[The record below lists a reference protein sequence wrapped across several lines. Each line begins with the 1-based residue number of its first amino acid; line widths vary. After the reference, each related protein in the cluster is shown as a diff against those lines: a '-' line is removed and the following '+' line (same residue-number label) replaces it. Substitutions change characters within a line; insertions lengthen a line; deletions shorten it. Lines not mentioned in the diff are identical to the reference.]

1 MPGINESRR
10 PSKPPTK
17 ETCFFSL
24 FYIKSIL
31 HLLCIMRKLCG
42 VKPKVYK
49 QNYLIDRAMDIFER
63 GRIQSKMWNCLFK
76 FLSFGFWFSPEI
88 VCRES
93 WSNSRLDSR
102 TTGQAFLGSSWRPSH
117 KWVKGAVIITQSS
130 DLYIFPVL
138 NKKRH
143 LPYRPTSPAYA
154 LTL

>member
-76 FLSFGFWFSPEI
+76 FLSFGFWFSPGI
-88 VCRES
+88 LFVES
-93 WSNSRLDSR
+93 PDQIPGWTAGRR
-102 TTGQAFLGSSWRPSH
+102 ARRF
-117 KWVKGAVIITQSS
+117 WVPAGV
-130 DLYIFPVL
+130 
-138 NKKRH
+138 
-143 LPYRPTSPAYA
+143 RPTNGSRV
-154 LTL
+154 LS